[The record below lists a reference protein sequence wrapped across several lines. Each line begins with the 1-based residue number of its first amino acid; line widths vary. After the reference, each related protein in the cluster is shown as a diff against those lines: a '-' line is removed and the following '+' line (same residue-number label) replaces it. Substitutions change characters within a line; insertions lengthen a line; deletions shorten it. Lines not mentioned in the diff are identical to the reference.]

1 MPQQHYSVARYAA
14 RSSIGYLCKRSH
26 LLLIGRIE
34 PALASCDLTFTQYVV
49 LMQLR
54 DGGTLNA
61 SELGAMLCH
70 DSGALTRV
78 LDQLEARELI
88 QRERSRKDRRSVQ
101 LHLTDRGHKLIDAVL
116 PGVVDRMNAALAG
129 FSRAD
134 FTVLIRLL
142 TKLVGQL
149 EATESSAR
157 SEQHPTRKPAG
168 NPAPARARKARDV
181 TEESA

>member
-1 MPQQHYSVARYAA
+1 MPQQHYSVASYVA
-14 RSSIGYLCKRSH
+14 RRSIGYLCKRSH
-26 LLLIGRIE
+26 LLLVERIE

-49 LMQLR
+49 LIQLR

-78 LDQLEARELI
+78 LDQLEARHLI

-101 LHLTDRGHKLIDAVL
+101 LHLTEGGRRLIDAVL
-116 PGVVDRMNAALAG
+116 PGVVDRLNAALAG

-134 FTVLIRLL
+134 FTLLIRLL
-142 TKLVGQL
+142 TKLVAQL
-149 EATESSAR
+149 EGSEAPAK
-157 SEQHPTRKPAG
+157 SEQRPTG
-168 NPAPARARKARDV
+168 NPTPARVRKAREL